1 MPRRKVTRAAKTRKT
16 SRVSDGNDLEISNKA
31 EREKLEIYLQDFD
44 TRVEHKLQ
52 KFEQIRSNLFHQLRS
67 LHQRGKLNLGK
78 TVLEMTLLEYAAKI
92 SDCETEL
99 DKENENADDAAVEEE
114 DELFPDVPENLRRH
128 FSRAKTSHLNVQDTI
143 MEDDVFTENA
153 NRASKKPIPDSGMKR
168 FASIKKCMPP
178 PSPSMPF
185 KSRFL
190 GSAQKKFQTPA
201 NRTLADAGWS
211 NTPLVTPK
219 FDPRVPLT
227 PADARRAKPG
237 EILMSLDGS
246 PVQSN
251 SHSRAYSVIANQKR
265 NTVTLAIELS
275 EETEKS
281 EIESL
286 PHVEKLTKVISVLS
300 QALENAKS
308 SH

>member
-31 EREKLEIYLQDFD
+31 EREKLETYLQDFD
-44 TRVEHKLQ
+44 TRVERKLQ

-67 LHQRGKLNLGK
+67 LHQTEKLNLGK
-78 TVLEMTLLEYAAKI
+78 TVLEMTLLDYAAKI
-92 SDCETEL
+92 AECETEIE
-99 DKENENADDAAVEEE
+99 KENVDTDDAEVEEE
-114 DELFPDVPENLRRH
+114 DELFPDVPANLRRH
-128 FSRAKTSHLNVQDTI
+128 FSRAKTSHLSVQDTI

-153 NRASKKPIPDSGMKR
+153 NRTNKKPIPDSGYKR
-168 FASIKKCMPP
+168 FASVKKCMPP

-185 KSRFL
+185 KSRIL

-246 PVQSN
+246 PVHSN
-251 SHSRAYSVIANQKR
+251 SHSRAYSFNVKQKR
-265 NTVTLAIELS
+265 NTVTLDIQLP

-286 PHVEKLTKVISVLS
+286 PHEEKLTKMISVLS
-300 QALENAKS
+300 QALKDAKS
-308 SH
+308 GQ